1 MNVKHFFKYESPLG
15 PLIIESDG
23 ENLTKLSFDR
33 GEHALLR
40 EERDYTE
47 ERDAVLEG
55 TCNWLDTYFGGEAP
69 GFLPPIRLDGTSFQK
84 DVWEILMEIPYG
96 KTVTYAVDRKSV
108 V

>member
-15 PLIIESDG
+15 PLIIESHG

-69 GFLPPIRLDGTSFQK
+69 GFLPPIRTTRSEERRVGKECRSR
-84 DVWEILMEIPYG
+84 WSPYH
-96 KTVTYAVDRKSV
+96 
-108 V
+108 